1 MILKDCHILFQHLF
15 EEFPIFSLFCLID
28 SIDPIK
34 NTNFLSKLEFDFKDA
49 SIMINSNDSTYLNK
63 VEKIRDWLLPVKKD
77 SDNKLV
83 LQLG

>member
-49 SIMINSNDSTYLNK
+49 NDSTYLNK